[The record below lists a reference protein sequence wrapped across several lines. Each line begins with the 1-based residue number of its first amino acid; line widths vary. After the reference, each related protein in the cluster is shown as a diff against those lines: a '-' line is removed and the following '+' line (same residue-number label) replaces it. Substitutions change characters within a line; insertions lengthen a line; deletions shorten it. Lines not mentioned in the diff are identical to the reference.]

1 LDAFILRSHDK
12 QLGAKI
18 DEMYLVIQ
26 TTLGIPQLPGN
37 LLQVGASIEQ
47 VMSVWVKNRKDGSLL
62 D

>member
-1 LDAFILRSHDK
+1 
-12 QLGAKI
+12 
-18 DEMYLVIQ
+18 MYLVIQ